1 MTKKTTWSF
10 DIRPTSQHYQRLAE
24 QLRLAEHTQVH
35 PALWQRRETVA
46 DRLRAMADDP
56 QREQNVAT
64 YHALRLLLW

>member
-1 MTKKTTWSF
+1 MWNFASL
-10 DIRPTSQHYQRLAE
+10 PSAENYQQLAE
-24 QLRLAEHTQVH
+24 QLCLAKHTQVH

-56 QREQNVAT
+56 QREQNVSA